1 MDGEA
6 ARVRYFWWRTRVP
19 HIWRRIAVPTAVGV
33 LLLSACGSGGDGAD
47 NAAAP
52 VTLTKVMS
60 LDFEQ
65 AAAPLDAGATISSA
79 LANGPGGA
87 VELAGATPRPL
98 RLVTGRA
105 DKGQG
110 VAFPPPCPAT
120 ADPTCPKAIIEV
132 ADDLALDP
140 GEEDY
145 EWGASVL
152 LEPDET
158 SKGSNIMQKGF
169 SVGGGSQW
177 KLQVDGDNGHP
188 SCVVVG
194 EGESRIHDVYADVT
208 IADGKWHDV
217 TCRRDE
223 AKLVITVDGAHRKST
238 KIAKSLTISPAGP
251 MRIGGKSLKPNN
263 DQFFGTLDDVFVS
276 TAQ

>member
-1 MDGEA
+1 
-6 ARVRYFWWRTRVP
+6 VRHIWWRTRVP
-19 HIWRRIAVPTAVGV
+19 HVWCRAAAPIAVGV
-33 LLLSACGSGGDGAD
+33 LLLSACGGSSGGGAGGVG
-47 NAAAP
+47 P

-60 LDFEQ
+60 LDFEHTVE
-65 AAAPLDAGATISSA
+65 PLDAGAPISSA
-79 LANGPGGA
+79 MANGPGGT
-87 VELAGATPRPL
+87 VELAGTTPKPL

-105 DKGQG
+105 DKGHG
-110 VAFPPPCPAT
+110 VAFPVPCPAST
-120 ADPTCPKAIIEV
+120 DPSCPKAIIEV
-132 ADDLALDP
+132 ADDKALDP
-140 GEEDY
+140 GRDDY

-158 SKGSNIMQKGF
+158 SKGSNVMQKGF

-194 EGESRIHDVYADVT
+194 EGESIIHDVYADIT

-217 TCRRDE
+217 SCHRDE
-223 AKLVITVDGAHRKST
+223 TKLVITVDGAHRKST
-238 KIAKSLTISPAGP
+238 PITKDLTISPAGP

-263 DQFFGTLDDVFVS
+263 DQFFGTLDDVYVS
-276 TAQ
+276 TET